1 MSATLE
7 TPSKQAS
14 SALST
19 LDLSP
24 PSSLASKLDAS
35 PVEHP
40 AKVAAAAAKPTRE
53 ELEKRFVGDLDC
65 EECDEPIL
73 QETCVLVSSS
83 PPRAH
88 FRAARRVS
96 PRTRRR
102 DSGSHRARLLPFIQP
117 AFCPPTSLLECRL
130 TCPSPIFSQIS
141 KKRFVLFPIKYKEI
155 WQAYKKAEASFW
167 TAEEMDLSKDMAGS
181 SP

>member
-1 MSATLE
+1 MSSTLE

-35 PVEHP
+35 SSHP
-40 AKVAAAAAKPTRE
+40 AKIAAAAKPTRA
-53 ELEKRFVGDLDC
+53 ELEARFVGDLDC

-73 QETCVLVSSS
+73 QETCVPSCKAHFPPPLRRVDALRGAIARAPPLHITSTVADAPSSS
-83 PPRAH
+83 
-88 FRAARRVS
+88 S
-96 PRTRRR
+96 
-102 DSGSHRARLLPFIQP
+102 L
-117 AFCPPTSLLECRL
+117 FC
-130 TCPSPIFSQIS
+130 S

-167 TAEEMDLSKDMAGS
+167 TAEEMDLSKDMAGALTAPRS
-181 SP
+181 HDSTALERPKLT